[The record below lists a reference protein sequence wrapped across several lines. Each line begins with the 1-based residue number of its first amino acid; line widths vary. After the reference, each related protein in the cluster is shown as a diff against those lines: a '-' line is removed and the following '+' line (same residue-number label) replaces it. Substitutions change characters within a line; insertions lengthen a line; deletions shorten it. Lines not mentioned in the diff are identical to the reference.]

1 MIKFRHYHNYWFK
14 PISEKEMPQMKYLK
28 VN

>member
-1 MIKFRHYHNYWFK
+1 MIKFRHYHNYWFR